1 MSQFRTRDL
10 QGRRSFR
17 LLTLA
22 LLLAQGAVASFV
34 PLAVG
39 QLPTTPPEDI
49 VKDARISPWQP
60 VFRGIELCEA
70 SIEKPRPLQVRAAR
84 IDLREEGIRF
94 FVTPSNGDAPGE
106 VNGRRSTQF
115 LTEFKLQ
122 LAINASFFGGKFE
135 VGAEQD
141 VIGLCISNG
150 DRYSPPDQRAALLIG
165 KDNRAW
171 IAEPPTDVE
180 KAYNAVAG
188 DTIIVKE
195 GRNIVDRNARDGFTG
210 GLHPRTAAGIT
221 RDGRYL
227 ILMTTD
233 GRQAGYSEGTS
244 KPETAEWLIKLGA
257 WVGLNLDG
265 GGSTNLVIEGPD
277 GKPKLINHPQS
288 TTWLRPCANHI
299 GVYAKPLPTTRPAAA
314 APN

>member
-1 MSQFRTRDL
+1 MSQVRTRSWHS
-10 QGRRSFR
+10 GGSWG
-17 LLTLA
+17 LLALA
-22 LLLAQGAVASFV
+22 LLLAQGAMVSSV
-34 PLAVG
+34 RPAVG

-49 VKDARISPWQP
+49 VKEARISDWQP
-60 VFRGIELCEA
+60 VFRGIELREA

-84 IDLREEGIRF
+84 IDLREPGIRF

-115 LTEFKLQ
+115 MTEFKVQ

-141 VIGLCISNG
+141 VVGLSMSNG
-150 DRYSPPDQRAALLIG
+150 DMYSEPDHRAALLIS

-171 IAEPPTDVE
+171 IAQPPKDVD

-188 DTIIVKE
+188 DTIIVQE
-195 GRNIVDRNARDGFTG
+195 GRNIVDREARDGFTG

-244 KPETAEWLIKLGA
+244 KAETAEWLIKLGA

-265 GGSTNLVIEGPD
+265 GGSTNLVIEDPD
-277 GKPKLINHPQS
+277 GQPKLINHPQS

-299 GVYAKPLPTTRPAAA
+299 GVYAKPLTTRPATAT
-314 APN
+314 APS

>member
-1 MSQFRTRDL
+1 MSQVRTRSWHSRGSL
-10 QGRRSFR
+10 G
-17 LLTLA
+17 LLALA
-22 LLLAQGAVASFV
+22 LLLAQGVMVSSVRPAS
-34 PLAVG
+34 G
-39 QLPTTPPEDI
+39 QQPTTPPEDI
-49 VKDARISPWQP
+49 VKEARISKWQP

-84 IDLREEGIRF
+84 IDLREPGIRF

-115 LTEFKLQ
+115 MTEFKVQ
-122 LAINASFFGGKFE
+122 LAINASFFGGKFD

-141 VIGLCISNG
+141 VVGLSMSNG
-150 DRYSPPDQRAALLIG
+150 DMYSEPDHRAALLIS

-171 IAEPPTDVE
+171 IAQPPKDVD

-188 DTIIVKE
+188 DTIIVQE
-195 GRNIVDRNARDGFTG
+195 GRNIVDREARDGFTG

-244 KPETAEWLIKLGA
+244 KAETAEWLIKLGV

-277 GKPKLINHPQS
+277 GQPKLINHPPS
-288 TTWLRPCANHI
+288 TWLRACANHI
-299 GVYAKPLPTTRPAAA
+299 GVYAKPLPKRPATTT
-314 APN
+314 APS